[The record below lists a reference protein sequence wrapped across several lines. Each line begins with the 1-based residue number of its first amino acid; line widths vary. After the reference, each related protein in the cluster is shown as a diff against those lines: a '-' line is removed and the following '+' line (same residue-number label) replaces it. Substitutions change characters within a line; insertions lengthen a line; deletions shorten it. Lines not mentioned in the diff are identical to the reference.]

1 MKMSKNPSEGDRTR
15 SETDEHKRGS
25 HEQQHEDQGKGTQ
38 DQNPEQHERHRQG
51 EAMRRHNAKQ
61 KFVSDED
68 IKRRTA

>member
-1 MKMSKNPSEGDRTR
+1 MSKNPSERDRARGENEERLGGSQEPKKGD
-15 SETDEHKRGS
+15 E
-25 HEQQHEDQGKGTQ
+25 GKGTH
-38 DQNPEQHERHRQG
+38 DWNHEQRERHRQG